1 VAPTIR
7 LVKARERLRRLVDE
21 LTDAE
26 ANETLRTLRAS
37 SACAEKRN
45 TVGRAIAEGY
55 ERIPQTAEEDAW
67 ALANAREAIRDEP
80 W

>member
-7 LVKARERLRRLVDE
+7 LVTTKERLHRLVDE

-26 ANETLRTLRAS
+26 ASNALRILGS
-37 SACAEKRN
+37 PSAGAEERDA
-45 TVGRAIAEGY
+45 VGRTIVEGY
-55 ERIPQTAEEDAW
+55 ERIPQTAEEDTW
-67 ALANAREAIRDEP
+67 AQASAREAIRDEP

>member
-1 VAPTIR
+1 MAPTIR
-7 LVKARERLRRLVDE
+7 PVTTRERLHRLVDE

-26 ANETLRTLRAS
+26 ASEALRALRAS
-37 SACAEKRN
+37 SACAERRD

-55 ERIPQTAEEDAW
+55 ERVPQTVEEDAW
-67 ALANAREAIRDEP
+67 ALANAREAIHDEP